1 MPGEPKICRYL
12 WAVKSSAALYDEQK
26 VGRRNVNMASW
37 EPPPSKQQ
45 GLDELEVYMATQNR
59 RLPGA
64 SMNKETWQ
72 AISTEGKVTWDKL
85 TEADKK
91 QILQYATQRAA
102 AKPTLEVKY
111 HSSDTPAPQEE
122 PAASNGNDS
131 QRSIEVM
138 TVSQRSPEVERARNE
153 AHPGDPRRMMSTQA
167 PPRETTVKFA
177 QWNPHNEADDGPTEA
192 DLNSFVDAY
201 WGTDDSDEDSCYS
214 YHSDFH

>member
-1 MPGEPKICRYL
+1 MLQGVSDRESDRIVQGGSSFTYEEYL

-26 VGRRNVNMASW
+26 IGRRSVNVASW
-37 EPPPSKQQ
+37 EPSTGNRQ
-45 GLDELEVYMATQNR
+45 GLDELEVYMANQAR

-64 SMNKETWQ
+64 SMNKEKWQ

-102 AKPTLEVKY
+102 AKPSIDVKF
-111 HSSDTPAPQEE
+111 HSLDNRVPPDE
-122 PAASNGNDS
+122 PATDS
-131 QRSIEVM
+131 DAQCSIEVM
-138 TVSQRSPEVERARNE
+138 TVSQRSPTVERARSE
-153 AHPGDPRRMMSTQA
+153 AHPGA
-167 PPRETTVKFA
+167 VKFV
-177 QWNPHNEADDGPTEA
+177 QWNPHNDVDNGPTEA
-192 DLNSFVDAY
+192 DLNDFVDAY